1 MFSPAYTRPPKPPG
15 TRRAGLRSTDSQA
28 PPLASKHDLFKPTTT
43 TTSSKASS
51 PLVPKSA
58 KGKVKAASPLKE
70 STAAGDDDH
79 DDQAASD
86 DSDATHVSPHNN
98 TRAPRPLSLISE
110 SSAPMVSPP
119 PPYGYRRTS
128 TASPLADVKR
138 PLVHN
143 VPPPPEPLESG
154 PSSVRTSMISVDN
167 VDLALEVDDDDD
179 EPGNTLTL
187 RGVQRLI
194 KQQELD
200 AMADEISSRLMLYA
214 SPPRESPRASTAT
227 NRSPIAERRPLSKSP
242 SGGSRYQV
250 LSPKLGPLDK
260 TPPHLRT
267 VPSDPSL
274 AFSHPQ
280 PRAPSD
286 KLARGRDVRL
296 SMLRAEEDEAR
307 ILELEDALAEA
318 RDSEENQRRA
328 AARLRRDMDK
338 LRRQLERAEDAAL
351 ERERL
356 EYALAA
362 ATLEMSNRREQ
373 RSYGRSNPIAF
384 AVRSRGGYDPPS
396 SEEDDRVGW
405 GSTTFPEFPRDRLA
419 PFDDPRY
426 AHHQEL
432 YEPSSAQDQHGSSQ
446 GTESVRHEEVD
457 LTDLPMTLLDRP
469 RSRPTVSSATFLSPD
484 RGPSRSVSHQRLPL
498 TPRLQVD
505 APSSSIRGRSDK
517 GSLRLR
523 RTPYPASRPAPSEGS
538 FSLHRRVPST
548 TSTGSVRSRASI
560 VTNSGRS
567 QSPQSGIS
575 GSPLSG
581 IASRMGS
588 VRSFLS
594 DDYLGVRRSLGSE
607 LGSNY
612 APSPMTNFR
621 DLDESPDEN
630 EETTEDEHFED
641 AEQHLH
647 EDEVQQD
654 FEDAGSKIGRPI
666 VYKTPENQLSN
677 QLSISLTSPKVTSK
691 GSLSPTAAFVLRG
704 QLARHLDSSAY
715 DSITETGAPRR
726 IRWADWSP
734 RSWPSPSPQPRHVP
748 LPGMEDD
755 DVPVIAV
762 HPAATQRFQV
772 AAPGDTDSPILS
784 PAHLAPA
791 GDPWDEYS
799 DRSSLRATPSPRTR
813 IKNAKHLR
821 PLVLC
826 TTPVVQARDNTLALA
841 AQHRR
846 YQSTSAAPT
855 ATVSH
860 VVPIGHRRALSN
872 APNLNDY
879 RMFTGR
885 SHPGPTTIPGR
896 VMHDFFCLTLLFL
909 DYLEWAIILFWRL
922 FLDIRAGPDYA
933 LGPQRRNHK
942 KRFYI

>member
-15 TRRAGLRSTDSQA
+15 TRRAGLRSVDGQA
-28 PPLASKHDLFKPTTT
+28 PPLPNKHDLFKPAP
-43 TTSSKASS
+43 TSKPSS
-51 PLVPKSA
+51 PLAVPKSA
-58 KGKVKAASPLKE
+58 KGKVKASSPLKE
-70 STAAGDDDH
+70 STAAGDDH
-79 DDQAASD
+79 DDQASD

-98 TRAPRPLSLISE
+98 NNNNNTTRAPRPLSLISE
-110 SSAPMVSPP
+110 SSASMVSPP

-128 TASPLADVKR
+128 TTSPLADVKR
-138 PLVHN
+138 PQVHN

-179 EPGNTLTL
+179 AAGNTLTL

-200 AMADEISSRLMLYA
+200 AMADEITSRLMLFA
-214 SPPRESPRASTAT
+214 SPPRLSPRAASAT
-227 NRSPIAERRPLSKSP
+227 VSPVAERRPLSKSP
-242 SGGSRYQV
+242 SGSRQHAM
-250 LSPKLGPLDK
+250 SPQLRPHDK

-286 KLARGRDVRL
+286 KLVRPRDVRL

-318 RDSEENQRRA
+318 RDSEESQRRA

-373 RSYGRSNPIAF
+373 RSFGRSSQPVAF
-384 AVRSRGGYDPPS
+384 AVRSRGGFGPPS
-396 SEEDDRVGW
+396 SDEDDRVGW
-405 GSTTFPEFPRDRLA
+405 GSTTFPEFARDRLA
-419 PFDDPRY
+419 PFDDAHY
-426 AHHQEL
+426 AHQEL
-432 YEPSSAQDQHGSSQ
+432 YEASSAEDHSASHQ
-446 GTESVRHEEVD
+446 GTVAAGTSEVD
-457 LTDLPMTLLDRP
+457 LTDPPATLLERG
-469 RSRPTVSSATFLSPD
+469 RSRPTISSATFLSPG
-484 RGPSRSVSHQRLPL
+484 RSGAASPSVSPHRLPL

-505 APSSSIRGRSDK
+505 APTSSVRGGNSNK
-517 GSLRLR
+517 GSLRAR
-523 RTPYPASRPAPSEGS
+523 RTPYPTLRPATNEGS
-538 FSLHRRVPST
+538 LRLHRRAPST
-548 TSTGSVRSRASI
+548 ASHGSVRSHA
-560 VTNSGRS
+560 TKNSRRS
-567 QSPQSGIS
+567 ESPQSGIS
-575 GSPLSG
+575 QSPLSS

-594 DDYLGVRRSLGSE
+594 DYLGVRRSLGSE

-612 APSPMTNFR
+612 APSPMSNLK
-621 DLDESPDEN
+621 DLEDSPDEN

-641 AEQHLH
+641 AEQHVH
-647 EDEVQQD
+647 EDAVQH
-654 FEDAGSKIGRPI
+654 EGLVPVTGRPI

-677 QLSISLTSPKVTSK
+677 QLSLSLSSPKVTTK
-691 GSLSPTAAFVLRG
+691 GPLSPTAAFVLRG
-704 QLARHLDSSAY
+704 QLAKHIDSSAY

-734 RSWPSPSPQPRHVP
+734 RSWPSPSPSPQPRDVP
-748 LPGMEDD
+748 LPQIEDD
-755 DVPVIAV
+755 IVPQITV
-762 HPAATQRFQV
+762 HSAASSRFQV
-772 AAPGDTDSPILS
+772 SAPADTDSPPGS

-799 DRSSLRATPSPRTR
+799 DRSSMRATPSPRTR

-826 TTPVVQARDNTLALA
+826 TTPVVQARDTTLALA

-846 YQSTSAAPT
+846 NASTSAVTVPT
-855 ATVSH
+855 SH

-872 APNLNDY
+872 APNPREY

-885 SHPGPTTIPGR
+885 AAHGPTTIPGR
-896 VMHDFFCLTLLFL
+896 VMHDFFCLALLFL

-922 FLDIRAGPDYA
+922 FLDIRAGPEGA

>member
-1 MFSPAYTRPPKPPG
+1 
-15 TRRAGLRSTDSQA
+15 
-28 PPLASKHDLFKPTTT
+28 
-43 TTSSKASS
+43 
-51 PLVPKSA
+51 
-58 KGKVKAASPLKE
+58 
-70 STAAGDDDH
+70 
-79 DDQAASD
+79 
-86 DSDATHVSPHNN
+86 
-98 TRAPRPLSLISE
+98 
-110 SSAPMVSPP
+110 
-119 PPYGYRRTS
+119 
-128 TASPLADVKR
+128 
-138 PLVHN
+138 
-143 VPPPPEPLESG
+143 
-154 PSSVRTSMISVDN
+154 
-167 VDLALEVDDDDD
+167 
-179 EPGNTLTL
+179 
-187 RGVQRLI
+187 
-194 KQQELD
+194 
-200 AMADEISSRLMLYA
+200 MLYA
-214 SPPRESPRASTAT
+214 SPPRESPRAASTVT
-227 NRSPIAERRPLSKSP
+227 RSPIAERRPLSKSP
-242 SGGSRYQV
+242 SGSRYQV
-250 LSPKLGPLDK
+250 MSPKLGPHDK

-384 AVRSRGGYDPPS
+384 AVRSRGGYGPPS
-396 SEEDDRVGW
+396 SDEDDRVGW

-419 PFDDPRY
+419 PFDDSRY
-426 AHHQEL
+426 AHQEL
-432 YEPSSAQDQHGSSQ
+432 YEPDQHGSSQ

-457 LTDLPMTLLDRP
+457 LTDPPTTLLDRA
-469 RSRPTVSSATFLSPD
+469 RSRPTVSSATFLSPG
-484 RGPSRSVSHQRLPL
+484 RGASPSVSHQRLPL

-517 GSLRLR
+517 GSLRAR
-523 RTPYPASRPAPSEGS
+523 RTPYPASRPAPSDAS
-538 FSLHRRVPST
+538 FSLHRRVPSA
-548 TSTGSVRSRASI
+548 TSTTGSVRSRASI
-560 VTNSGRS
+560 ATQNSGRS

-581 IASRMGS
+581 IATRMGS

-594 DDYLGVRRSLGSE
+594 DYLGVRRSLGSE

-612 APSPMTNFR
+612 APSPVTNFK

-647 EDEVQQD
+647 EDESQQVY
-654 FEDAGSKIGRPI
+654 EDASSKIGRPI

-677 QLSISLTSPKVTSK
+677 QLSISLSSPKVSSK
-691 GSLSPTAAFVLRG
+691 GPLSPTAAFVLRG

-734 RSWPSPSPQPRHVP
+734 RSWPSPSPQPRDVP
-748 LPGMEDD
+748 LPGFEDD

-762 HPAATQRFQV
+762 HSAATQRFEV
-772 AAPGDTDSPILS
+772 PAPGDTDSPTLS

-826 TTPVVQARDNTLALA
+826 TTPVVQARDNSLAL
-841 AQHRR
+841 HRR
-846 YQSTSAAPT
+846 YQSTSAAPAVT
-855 ATVSH
+855 TSH

-872 APNLNDY
+872 APNLKDY

-885 SHPGPTTIPGR
+885 SQPGPTTIPGR

-909 DYLEWAIILFWRL
+909 DYLEWGIILFWRL
-922 FLDIRAGPDYA
+922 FLDIRAGPEYA